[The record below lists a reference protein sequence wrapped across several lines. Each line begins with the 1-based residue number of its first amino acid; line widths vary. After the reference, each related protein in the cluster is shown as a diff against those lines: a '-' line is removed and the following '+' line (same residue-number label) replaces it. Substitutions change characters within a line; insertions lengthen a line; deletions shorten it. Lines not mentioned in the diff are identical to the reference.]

1 MTWLGL
7 IGGIVL
13 VLLGLVW
20 IGQGLNLLGGSAMS
34 GQAMWAIIGL
44 VVALVGAWLLWTAAR
59 GRRSP
64 AVRT

>member
-1 MTWLGL
+1 
-7 IGGIVL
+7 
-13 VLLGLVW
+13 
-20 IGQGLNLLGGSAMS
+20 MS